1 MSEQF
6 RELERPA
13 GARNKDVV
21 LMATVTSF
29 QALSFPGKWELR
41 QFAELFQPL
50 FAGSSM
56 EARRE
61 AVAALSQC
69 PNVPGAVALFIW
81 GKLRYD
87 LVALMALVAAPAA
100 AQTALPPAP

>member
-29 QALSFPGKWELR
+29 QALSHPGKSELR

-50 FAGSSM
+50 FAGSSA

-61 AVAALSQC
+61 ARYGEFASAASLFAALQ
-69 PNVPGAVALFIW
+69 
-81 GKLRYD
+81 
-87 LVALMALVAAPAA
+87 PAS
-100 AQTALPPAP
+100 